1 MSYKCTCI
9 KWDFLIAAAH
19 STLCSALIRFVLCST
34 LRCSPLLLFSLS
46 LSSFCFALLT
56 LWLLCLAS
64 VCLCLCGAG
73 DVAAAPMLLRLR
85 HIVRSRS

>member
-9 KWDFLIAAAH
+9 KWDFLIAGAH
-19 STLCSALIRFVLCST
+19 SALCSALIRFVLCST
-34 LRCSPLLLFSLS
+34 LLSSALLRFSVSPA
-46 LSSFCFALLT
+46 SFCFALLT
-56 LWLLCLAS
+56 PWLLCLAP
-64 VCLCLCGAG
+64 VCLCLCGTG